1 MCHLK
6 LGGTHAV
13 NLAYNVGQLPLLLVE
28 EASFV
33 EASLA
38 VLEHLILLH
47 TFASLFICLKQVE
60 GLLWHLIVDAINFAR
75 S

>member
-1 MCHLK
+1 MYHLK
-6 LGGTHAV
+6 LSGTHAI
-13 NLAYNVGQLPLLLVE
+13 NLGNNVSQLPLLLVE
-28 EASFV
+28 EASFI

-60 GLLWHLIVDAINFAR
+60 GLLWHLIVDTIYFAR